1 MERREKRKKSR
12 KKIINTVKEYQ
23 PEAEELIYKQIGKRK
38 GYKVRKG
45 DE

>member
-12 KKIINTVKEYQ
+12 KKIINTEKDYY
-23 PEAEELIYKQIGKRK
+23 PEAEELIYKQLGKRK
-38 GYKVRKG
+38 GYKARKG